1 MDKDGTSHRYQER
14 VTAEQVNLLL
24 RNFRSQFP
32 ALLLISPV
40 VVTAMWGQVPRGPL
54 LLWAAAY
61 VASLIE
67 RRRFVEVYFRSPRPP
82 AEARRWG
89 MRFALRTAVGGML
102 IGFAGFWLFSAE
114 SLPHRVFLFAYLF
127 VTSAGAPLL
136 YGPFLPVFYA
146 FLPWVMLP
154 LALRVL
160 MTGTLPA
167 YWGAVAVT
175 LYTIVLLQSGRDYA
189 NAVRRS
195 FELRFENSDLVD
207 ELRAKNSE
215 AERANQAKSRFLA
228 AASHDLRQPLQ
239 SLSLLTAMLD
249 MRLRDTEDRKVVGRI
264 AASVD
269 AMERLFAALLDIS
282 KLDAAVIEPE
292 YRDFALK
299 PLLHQLDKEF
309 APQAEAK
316 GLRLRV
322 ACGDYWTRSDA
333 VLLGR
338 ILQNLVANA
347 IRYTQQGAVMVAV
360 RRRGG
365 GLAIEVR
372 DSGIGIAPGH
382 HERIFEEFAQVANP
396 ARDRRKGLGLGLA
409 IVKRLAQ
416 LLGHAIEVRSAP
428 GRGAVFSL
436 QVPRV
441 APLADSGQP
450 AVEAVPALKPC
461 HVLVI
466 EDDIDVLES
475 THSLLLAWGCSVSV
489 ATGADV
495 AVAQLAADKVPDLL
509 IADLRLGG
517 GGCGIDAA
525 RQVADACGRRLPV
538 VLVSGDTSAER
549 LREAAASGFALL
561 HKPVRPA
568 ELHALML
575 ELLYEAT
582 ETA

>member
-1 MDKDGTSHRYQER
+1 MEQDGTSHRYRER

-24 RNFRSQFP
+24 RNFRTQFP
-32 ALLLISPV
+32 ALLVISPV
-40 VVTAMWGQVPRGPL
+40 VATAMWEQVPRGPL
-54 LLWAAAY
+54 LLWVVAY
-61 VASLIE
+61 LTSLIE
-67 RRRFVEVYFRSPRPP
+67 RRRFVERYFGSPRQP
-82 AEARRWG
+82 AEAHRWG
-89 MRFALRTAVGGML
+89 MHFALRTAVGGML

-136 YGPFLPVFYA
+136 YGPFLPVFYL

-175 LYTIVLLQSGRDYA
+175 IYTIVLLQSGRDYA

-195 FELRFENSDLVD
+195 FELRFENLDLVD

-215 AERANQAKSRFLA
+215 AERADQAKSRFLA

-239 SLSLLTAMLD
+239 SLSLLTAILD

-264 AASVD
+264 AASVE

-282 KLDAAVIEPE
+282 KLDAAVVEPE

-299 PLLHQLDKEF
+299 PLLDRLDKEF

-338 ILQNLVANA
+338 VLQNLVANA

-360 RRRGG
+360 RRRGS
-365 GLAIEVR
+365 GLAVEVR
-372 DSGIGIAPGH
+372 DSGIGIAPDQQEH
-382 HERIFEEFAQVANP
+382 IFEEFAQVDNP

-409 IVKRLAQ
+409 IVKRLVQ
-416 LLGHAIEVRSAP
+416 LLGHRVEVRSAL
-428 GRGAVFSL
+428 GRGAAFSL
-436 QVPRV
+436 QLPRV
-441 APLADSGQP
+441 APLAEGGQP
-450 AVEAVPALKPC
+450 AVKAAPALRPC

-475 THSLLLAWGCSVSV
+475 THALLLAWGCSVSV
-489 ATGADV
+489 ATGADE
-495 AVAQLAADKVPDLL
+495 ALAQLAADRTPDLL
-509 IADLRLGG
+509 IADLRLGAG
-517 GGCGIDAA
+517 ASGIDAA
-525 RQVADACGRRLPV
+525 RQVVAASGRRLPV
-538 VLVSGDTSAER
+538 VLVSGDTSPER
-549 LREAAASGFALL
+549 LREAADSGYALL
-561 HKPVRPA
+561 HKPVGGA
-568 ELHALML
+568 QLHALML

-582 ETA
+582 A